1 MTSHTSVPCPV
12 CGCACDD
19 LSVTTDGGRVVS
31 TVNACGLAKPWF
43 ARQNTF
49 HPPAAEIDGQPAEP
63 AVAFDRAAEIL
74 KNAKYPLIYGLHRS
88 TSAGVRAAA
97 ALADRLGATIDVADP
112 GLAPAVVAMQEVGE
126 STCTLGEVKQRAD
139 LVIFWGCDPARTHPR
154 LIERYCPP
162 RPGRTFVV
170 MDESETETAKTVD
183 LVVKLTPGR
192 EWEALWQLRILVA
205 KNAPNPP
212 TPFPK
217 REGGDDLSPS
227 PLRGGVGEGLSLL
240 SKRMTACRFGVVF
253 FGDGLTGGSSGHC
266 TVAALFQLVI
276 DLNRVTRFYA
286 LPLRPHTHGADSV
299 FTSQFGYPLG
309 VNLAAGYPRYNPGEF
324 TGADVLARKE
334 ADACLLVGGDAVQ
347 HLSADAVDH
356 LRRIPVVLL
365 DGPESMPPMPTAV
378 RITTAVA
385 GIHTTGSIHR
395 LDGVVLPVRPIL
407 PTQYPDDA
415 AVLAQI
421 LRRIGVTDS
430 PGRAVNPTARAAG
443 GV

>member
-1 MTSHTSVPCPV
+1 
-12 CGCACDD
+12 
-19 LSVTTDGGRVVS
+19 
-31 TVNACGLAKPWF
+31 LAKPWF
-43 ARQNTF
+43 ARQNTA
-49 HPPAAEIDGQPAEP
+49 HPPAAEIDGKPTDT
-63 AVAFDRAAEIL
+63 AVAYDRAADIL
-74 KNAKYPLIYGLHRS
+74 HYAKCPLIYGLHRS

-97 ALADRLGATIDVADP
+97 ALADRLGATIDFADP
-112 GLAPAVVAMQEVGE
+112 GLAPAVVATQEVGE

-154 LIERYCPP
+154 LIERYCTP

-170 MDESETETAKTVD
+170 VDESETETAKAADV
-183 LVVKLTPGR
+183 VVKMTPGCQ
-192 EWEALWQLRILVA
+192 WDALWQLRLLVA

-212 TPFPK
+212 PPFPK
-217 REGGDDLSPS
+217 REGGEELSPS
-227 PLRGGVGEGLSLL
+227 PLRGGVGEGMSLL
-240 SKRMTACRFGVVF
+240 AERMTACRFGVVF
-253 FGDGLTGGSSGHC
+253 FGDGLTGGSNAHR

-286 LPLRPHTHGADSV
+286 LPLRSYTHVADSV

-324 TGADVLARKE
+324 TGADILARKE
-334 ADACLLVGGDAVQ
+334 ADACLLIGGDAVQ
-347 HLSADAVDH
+347 HLSADAGDH

-378 RITTAVA
+378 RFTTAVA
-385 GIHTTGSIHR
+385 GVHTAGSIHR

-415 AVLAQI
+415 EVLAQI
-421 LRRIGVTDS
+421 LRRIEVTN
-430 PGRAVNPTARAAG
+430 PPARAVIPTARAAG
-443 GV
+443 AV